1 MAAINYGIFDT
12 RNMMEVVRILTPPSS
27 MLLDLFFPTEI
38 RSNTEFIT
46 FDIVKKKRR
55 LAPFVHPL
63 VKGRN
68 QGRDGFEQRALK
80 PAYVKM
86 FRDSQAAELIKVA
99 PGENPFSD
107 RSIQQR
113 AADLLVEDLQD
124 TDEQLTR
131 RLEWMAARALT
142 EFKVPIIGEGFN
154 FEVDFLQDPDH
165 ITDDP
170 TDLEGGEAN
179 GWGAAGTNPF
189 LDLDNQAKLIARNGG
204 QRMTDVVMGDLA
216 WEAFLQ
222 NESVVER
229 FNNRRIDPGLI
240 IQEPLRSGSI
250 FRGNI
255 GGYNMWSDYDWYY
268 DEVNEEDRPMI
279 PDNYV
284 ICGSRLARTGVHFG
298 QILDLMAPGGAP
310 VRSFPKAQEVFDPS
324 GVELLVQSAPIVA
337 IHEVS
342 AFTRI
347 KVLADPA

>member
-12 RNMMEVVRILTPPSS
+12 RNMLEVVRVLTPPSS
-27 MLLDLFFPTEI
+27 MLLDLFFPTEL
-38 RSNTEFIT
+38 RSNSEFIS
-46 FDIVKKKRR
+46 FDVIKKKRR
-55 LAPFVHPL
+55 LAPFIHPL
-63 VKGRN
+63 VKGAN
-68 QGRDGFEQRALK
+68 QGRDGYDQRAIK

-86 FRDSQAAELIKVA
+86 LRLSQAAELIKTA
-99 PGENPFSD
+99 PGENPFAD

-142 EFKVPIIGEGFN
+142 EFKVPIVGEGFN
-154 FEVDFLQDPDH
+154 FTLDFLQDAEH
-165 ITDDP
+165 IVDDP
-170 TDLEGGEAN
+170 AALEGGQAG
-179 GWGAAGTNPF
+179 GWGAAGTDPF
-189 LDLDNQAKLIARNGG
+189 RDLDNEAKKIARNGG

-216 WEAFLQ
+216 WEAYISNQTVIDRL
-222 NESVVER
+222 
-229 FNNRRIDPGLI
+229 NNRRIDPGMV

-255 GGYNMWSDYDWYY
+255 GGYNIWSDYDWYY
-268 DEVNEEDRPMI
+268 DEVASEDKPMV

-284 ICGSRLARTGVHFG
+284 VCGSRLARTAVHFG
-298 QILDLMAPGGAP
+298 QILDLGAPGGAP
-310 VRSFPKAQEVFDPS
+310 VRSFPKAQELFDPS

-347 KVLADPA
+347 KVLPDA